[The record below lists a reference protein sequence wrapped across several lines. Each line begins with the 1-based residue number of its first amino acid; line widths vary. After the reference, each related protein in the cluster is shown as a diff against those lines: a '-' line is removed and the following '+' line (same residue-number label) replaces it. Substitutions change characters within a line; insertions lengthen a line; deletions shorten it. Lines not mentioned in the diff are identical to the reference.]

1 LDSIISFLTGID
13 VVYVYTAVFLISYI
27 ENIFPPF
34 PSDVIV
40 VFAGSLVAMEA
51 GNAVVT
57 VFLATTGSTL
67 GFMSMYWIG
76 DQTGDKWLETGKIK
90 FISIDLL
97 HKAESWFQKYGYW
110 VVIANRFLAGT
121 RAVVSFCAGMSEMK
135 LAPTTAL
142 SAVSAMLWNSLLV
155 YLGVLLGS
163 NWREIG
169 EYLST
174 YSKIA
179 SILIAVVILV
189 FVIRAYLK
197 GRKKSL

>member
-1 LDSIISFLTGID
+1 LDSIISFLTEID

-51 GNAVVT
+51 GSAVMT

-76 DQTGDKWLETGKIK
+76 DLTGDKWLETGKIK

-97 HKAESWFQKYGYW
+97 HKVESWFQKYGYW

-155 YLGVLLGS
+155 YLGLLLGS

-189 FVIRAYLK
+189 FVLRAYLT
-197 GRKKSL
+197 GRKKSS